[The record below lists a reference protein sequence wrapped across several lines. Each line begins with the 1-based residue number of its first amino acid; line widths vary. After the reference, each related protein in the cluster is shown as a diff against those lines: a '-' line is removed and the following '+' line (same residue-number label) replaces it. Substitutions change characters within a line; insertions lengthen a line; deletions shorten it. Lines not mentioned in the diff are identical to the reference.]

1 MDTISQLKQDIE
13 RYDTDALYYTVRA
26 EHCQR
31 EAALL
36 RQELAQ
42 EQARQRLDD
51 AQTLATRILELD
63 ELTGAESEVA
73 ERIRYASS
81 CSFAEIARL
90 REIALNHSIFRTD
103 LL

>member
-1 MDTISQLKQDIE
+1 MDTISQLKQDID
-13 RYDTDALYYTVRA
+13 RYDTDALYYAGRA

-51 AQTLATRILELD
+51 AQTLAARILELD

-73 ERIRYASS
+73 ERIGCASA

-90 REIALNHSIFRTD
+90 RAIALNHSIFSTD